1 MATAPA
7 LAVLPNFPFKDQL
20 TEKSAD
26 GYPPENARFD
36 CVATSF
42 AAAIQYYDGGYV
54 SGDELKDAEYGETY
68 ANAGTALRRYIDDA
82 TDLAR
87 AKYHVNCV
95 PYNNNN
101 TVWLVGRIHTWLKQG
116 YPVIATIPSQWG
128 NAYDMA
134 TLAQSPFSTH
144 VIVFF
149 SEEGG
154 LTAMNPWGGFRHTG
168 SDAYWQA
175 RLCDG
180 QIWAVV
186 KESANVSGVPSGWKD
201 DGKTLIA
208 PNGVPVVRGFR
219 TYVLAQNW
227 QPNNWPLKPEMAVAQ
242 IEPGNAAMG
251 KGARQDFRMTSL
263 GCQQH
268 ADGSWGSPYMIY
280 VGQDLL
286 ALETQLAAAL
296 AHVSQLEAQVADLQ
310 KQPAPAPQPIPIDPK
325 ASEALAAL
333 VELAKAL
340 KLVEPAA

>member
-1 MATAPA
+1 MAT
-7 LAVLPNFPFKDQL
+7 LPNFPMVNQL
-20 TEKSAD
+20 NDKPPD
-26 GYPPENARFD
+26 GNPPENARYD
-36 CVATSF
+36 CVPASL
-42 AAAIQYYDGGYV
+42 AAAIMYYRGGVV
-54 SGDELKDAEYGETY
+54 SPDELKDAEYGETY
-68 ANAGTALRRYIDDA
+68 ANAGTALRRYVDDA

-87 AKYHVNCV
+87 TKYHVTAV
-95 PYNNNN
+95 PYNNTN
-101 TVWLVGRIHTWLKQG
+101 TIALVGRIHTWLKQG

-128 NAYDMA
+128 TAHDMA

-144 VIVFF
+144 VIVFYG
-149 SEEGG
+149 EIAGG
-154 LTAMNPWGGFRHTG
+154 LVAMNPWGGFSHQG
-168 SDAYWQA
+168 SDAYWQG

-186 KESANVSGVPSGWKD
+186 KESVTVSGVPSGWKD

-219 TYVLAQNW
+219 AYVLAHEW
-227 QPNNWPLKPEMAVAQ
+227 AANNWPLKPEQAVAQ

-268 ADGSWGSPYMIY
+268 ADGSWGSPYVIY

-296 AHVSQLEAQVADLQ
+296 AHVAQLEAQVADLQ
-310 KQPAPAPQPIPIDPK
+310 KQPPTPAPTPQPGPVEQ
-325 ASEALAAL
+325 AAMQMVQAYAAFLAAYQA
-333 VELAKAL
+333 AKG
-340 KLVEPAA
+340 EQ